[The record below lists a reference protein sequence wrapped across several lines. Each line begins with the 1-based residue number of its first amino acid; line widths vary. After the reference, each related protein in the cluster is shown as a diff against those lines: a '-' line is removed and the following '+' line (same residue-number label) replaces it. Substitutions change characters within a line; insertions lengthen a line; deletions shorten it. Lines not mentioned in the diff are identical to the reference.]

1 MFESF
6 PNTNFHEL
14 NLDWILTQIKEF
26 RAWFDNLNVEDEIKA
41 QVDKYFNS
49 VMIQAIYDK
58 KNETIILQKQLSGD
72 GIHTY
77 DVETQTMII
86 GENENE

>member
-14 NLDWILTQIKEF
+14 NLDWMLAQIKEF
-26 RAWFDNLNVEDEIKA
+26 RSWFDNLNVEDEIKA

-49 VMIQAIYDK
+49 VMIQATYDK
-58 KNETIILQKQLSGD
+58 ENETIILQKQLSSD
-72 GIHTY
+72 GVHTY
-77 DVETQTMII
+77 DAGNQTMVI
-86 GENENE
+86 GENKNE